1 MSLTSRLLDGL
12 GGEWYQGKGTSC
24 NTRVTRL
31 GSLSLSHC
39 RNRTLLCASPFLISK
54 ARTHP
59 LDISH
64 LLNMPLKESV
74 PQSHR
79 ELSRELAPL
88 SLCLSGFLCSF
99 CDVKRDIWSEI
110 HFTKLG
116 YMYIVIRIPHLT

>member
-1 MSLTSRLLDGL
+1 MP
-12 GGEWYQGKGTSC
+12 GEGNKLQHQSDE
-24 NTRVTRL
+24 RL

-39 RNRTLLCASPFLISK
+39 RHRTLLCASPLLIPK

-59 LDISH
+59 LGISH
-64 LLNMPLKESV
+64 LLNAPRKESA

-79 ELSRELAPL
+79 ELSRELAPR
-88 SLCLSGFLCSF
+88 SLCLSGSLCSF
-99 CDVKRDIWSEI
+99 CDVKQDTWSEI